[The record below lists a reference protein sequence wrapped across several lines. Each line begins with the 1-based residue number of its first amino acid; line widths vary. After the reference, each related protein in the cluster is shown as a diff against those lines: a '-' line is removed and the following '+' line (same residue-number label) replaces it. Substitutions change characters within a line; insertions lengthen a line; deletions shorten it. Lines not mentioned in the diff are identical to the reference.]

1 MALTSAVPGFAKL
14 PLEEKIKILA
24 EFSNLNEDDLNLLKK
39 YRELPD
45 FLELEN
51 NIGPFKIATNFLVN
65 GKDYF
70 VPMEL
75 EEPSVVAAASRIAK
89 LVRAEGGF
97 KGEYLDSKM
106 IGQLQL
112 LDIEN
117 IEEAKENL
125 LKEKKEILKIANE
138 SNKVIFELG
147 GGARNIELRE
157 VETERG
163 KNLIL
168 HLIVDTLDA
177 MGANV
182 VNTMLEAITPIVT
195 EITGGRYCLR
205 IISNFADKRIVS
217 VTGKIK
223 IENLAIGNYSGED
236 VAKGILDAYA
246 LAKTDIYR
254 ASTHNKGCMNGID
267 AVTLATGN
275 DWRAIEAGAHSYA
288 ARNGYTSITDLKV
301 EGDFLVGKIE
311 IPMAI
316 ASIGGATNSKKAR
329 LAMKILRVQNAKEL
343 GVVVASVGLANN
355 LGALSA
361 LGSEGIQKG
370 HMRMHEEFIRLRK

>member
-236 VAKGILDAYA
+236 VAKGDAASA
-246 LAKTDIYR
+246 LR
-254 ASTHNKGCMNGID
+254 WWGGGCALQG
-267 AVTLATGN
+267 
-275 DWRAIEAGAHSYA
+275 
-288 ARNGYTSITDLKV
+288 
-301 EGDFLVGKIE
+301 VGK
-311 IPMAI
+311 
-316 ASIGGATNSKKAR
+316 GGC
-329 LAMKILRVQNAKEL
+329 
-343 GVVVASVGLANN
+343 G
-355 LGALSA
+355 
-361 LGSEGIQKG
+361 
-370 HMRMHEEFIRLRK
+370 

>member
-89 LVRAEGGF
+89 LVRTEGGF